1 MYGWQTNP
9 TTQTAAD
16 IYSTLDGPATYES
29 KATCGQRPSA
39 THTHN
44 STTHFIHI
52 DIGDAVGETP
62 SHSVKGGGFP
72 CLHD

>member
-39 THTHN
+39 THTHTILPRISYT
-44 STTHFIHI
+44 STLGMLSGKPPLI
-52 DIGDAVGETP
+52 A
-62 SHSVKGGGFP
+62 
-72 CLHD
+72 